1 MEEKKLLVD
10 VIIPAYKPGKRFKR
24 LLRMLTVQT
33 FPVHQV
39 IIINTEKKYWD
50 QDGMDGA
57 MPEGLPVMVR
67 HISKEEFDHGAT
79 RHMAMELCEGDI
91 AVCMTDD
98 AVPADKYLIENLTR
112 AFSQAGPGGEAVIQA
127 YARQLPDKK
136 CGFIERYTR
145 SFNYPDD
152 SRIKTKKDLK
162 ALGIKTYFASDVCCA
177 YRRDLY
183 FSQGGFIRRTIFNE
197 DMIFAGKAI
206 QSGYAVAYMSD
217 AKVIHSHNYTCIEQF
232 RRNFDLAVSQADH
245 PEVFAGIRSES
256 EGIRLVK
263 TTALYL
269 LKKGRFWRIPDL
281 ILKSASKYLGYR
293 MGKNYDRLPRAV
305 VLWCTM
311 SPGYWKNTADWR
323 KL

>member
-1 MEEKKLLVD
+1 MEDKRLLVD
-10 VIIPAYKPGKRFKR
+10 VIIPVYKPGKKFKH
-24 LLRMLTVQT
+24 LLRMLAVQT

-39 IIINTEKKYWD
+39 IIINTEKKYWV
-50 QDGMDGA
+50 QEGMDEA
-57 MPEGLPVMVR
+57 MPEGLSVMIR

-79 RHMAMELCEGDI
+79 RHMAMKLSGGDI

-98 AVPADKYLIENLTR
+98 AVPADKYLLENLVR
-112 AFSQAGPGGEAVIQA
+112 AFGQTGPGKETVIQA
-127 YARQLPDKK
+127 YAKQLPDKK
-136 CGFIERYTR
+136 CGVIECYTR
-145 SFNYPDD
+145 SFNYPDN
-152 SRIKTKKDLK
+152 SQIKTKKDLK

-206 QSGYAVAYMSD
+206 QSGYAVAYI
-217 AKVIHSHNYTCIEQF
+217 ANARVIHSHNYTYMEQF

-245 PEVFAGIRSES
+245 PEVFAGIQSES

-269 LKKGRFWRIPDL
+269 LRKGRFWLIPDL
-281 ILKSASKYLGYR
+281 ILKSAFKYLGYR
-293 MGKNYDRLPRAV
+293 MGKKYRRLPKTI

-311 SPGYWKNTADWR
+311 CPEYWNKGCGQQ
-323 KL
+323 